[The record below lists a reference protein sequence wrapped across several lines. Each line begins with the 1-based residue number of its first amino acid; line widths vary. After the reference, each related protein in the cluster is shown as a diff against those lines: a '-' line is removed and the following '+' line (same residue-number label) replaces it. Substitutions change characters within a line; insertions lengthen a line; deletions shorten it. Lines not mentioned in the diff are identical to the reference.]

1 MAAAIP
7 VVRGDIV
14 LVDLSG
20 ALGDEKNNDASLG
33 ARPCVIIQNYA
44 GNKYR
49 SVTIVAPI
57 TDGATYKNYPQQV
70 FVTAKE
76 ISGPKD
82 SVIECAQLR
91 TIDQNKRIKKLLGK
105 VAPDVIPRINAAL
118 KASLDLQ

>member
-33 ARPCVIIQNYA
+33 ARPCVIIQNNA

-57 TDGATYKNYPQQV
+57 TDGATYNSRSLSQQRKLV
-70 FVTAKE
+70 AQKTLLL
-76 ISGPKD
+76 
-82 SVIECAQLR
+82 SV
-91 TIDQNKRIKKLLGK
+91 
-105 VAPDVIPRINAAL
+105 P
-118 KASLDLQ
+118 S

>member
-33 ARPCVIIQNYA
+33 ARPCVIIQNNA

-105 VAPDVIPRINAAL
+105 VAPATWSAPGSPRYW
-118 KASLDLQ
+118 